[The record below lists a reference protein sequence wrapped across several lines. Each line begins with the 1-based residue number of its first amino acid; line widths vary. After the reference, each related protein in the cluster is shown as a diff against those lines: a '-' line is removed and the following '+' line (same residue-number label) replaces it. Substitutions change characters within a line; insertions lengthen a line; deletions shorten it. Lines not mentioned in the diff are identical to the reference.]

1 MTWQDIIKLHLAG
14 SRGETRE
21 TIVLPVAHLPEGLP
35 VLAQRMKVR
44 LDPDG
49 PVEIAPK
56 WLGARALPSL
66 LRGRGNRIRLG
77 GMLARRLSPAALDAV
92 MAHELAHLKCRHWE
106 LLLLGAMLAALAGM
120 AISLAFEGPVALRIL
135 LGGMVPLTAAAGLSW
150 IAEYEADRVAAEY
163 VGYEVVAVMLGELR
177 DSGFRR
183 RAEFT
188 HPPDVHRLKR
198 LLAAHLPIRR
208 QG

>member
-1 MTWQDIIKLHLAG
+1 MTWQDIVKLHLAG
-14 SRGETRE
+14 SRSETRE
-21 TIVLPVAHLPEGLP
+21 TVVLPVTHLPEGLA

-44 LDPDG
+44 LDPHG
-49 PVEIAPK
+49 PVEIAPG

-66 LRGRGNRIRLG
+66 FGGRGNRIRLG

-106 LLLLGAMLAALAGM
+106 LLLLGVMLAALGGT
-120 AISLAFEGPVALRIL
+120 AIGLAVDGSIALRIL
-135 LGGMVPLTAAAGLSW
+135 LGGTVLLATAAGLSW
-150 IAEYEADRVAAEY
+150 VAEYEADRVAADY

-198 LLAAHLPIRR
+198 LLAAHLPIHR